1 MQITQALVRIG
12 LELKYN
18 KLVQIDTSEDSYYL
32 GTMEQLA
39 SLEKTYLRL
48 SFIDNIADVTSE
60 MTRVSSNRCCF
71 PTSEKKQGWA
81 WISDSDLCLKKNIVN
96 IESIPNLLAN
106 FQRVHKEKVLRIMA
120 NDEII
125 YEYVKRDYDVILPN
139 LLMGSIE
146 ALKTSRYDCV
156 VNCTTNIKKPNH
168 VKNYLQLYW
177 LDSPDQI
184 IVTDE
189 LISAIHTI
197 HKWITIDKKIVLVHC
212 EQGISRSG
220 ACVLAYLLE
229 FHAEF
234 SFPDADV
241 REFYHMESTS
251 FRNAYNF
258 LVSKRGCAKPNVGF
272 LKQLEQWNLTKY

>member
-18 KLVQIDTSEDSYYL
+18 KLVQIDTYEDSYYF

-48 SFIDNIADVTSE
+48 SLIEDDTTF
-60 MTRVSSNRCCF
+60 
-71 PTSEKKQGWA
+71 EKKQGWA
-81 WISDSDLCLKKNIVN
+81 WISDSDLCLKRQIVN

-106 FQRVHKEKVLRIMA
+106 FQRVHKDKVLRIIA

-125 YEYVKRDYDVILPN
+125 YEYVKRDFDIILPN

-146 ALKTSRYDCV
+146 ALKTATYDCV

-168 VKNYLQLYW
+168 INNYLQLYW

-189 LISAIHTI
+189 LINAIHAI

-220 ACVLAYLLE
+220 ACILAYLLE
-229 FHAEF
+229 FSGQHEY
-234 SFPDADV
+234 DAWNTQN
-241 REFYHMESTS
+241 TS
-251 FRNAYNF
+251 FKDTYNF

-272 LKQLEQWNLTKY
+272 MKQLEQWNLTKNNYS